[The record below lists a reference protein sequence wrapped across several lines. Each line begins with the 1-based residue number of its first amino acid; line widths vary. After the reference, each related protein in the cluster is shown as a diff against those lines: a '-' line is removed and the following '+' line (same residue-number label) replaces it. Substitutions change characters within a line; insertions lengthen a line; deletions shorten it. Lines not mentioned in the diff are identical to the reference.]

1 MERIAA
7 QLCLLTGF
15 LQVLS
20 LSKSI
25 RFIQVV
31 LVSDIPSL
39 PSIHPSILPYFF
51 DILPF
56 DPGIMTQN
64 SPPPPQGFI
73 TPLSSQEVFPSE
85 YPRLG
90 SSYGE
95 TYGCNS
101 ITNEPLPALLLC
113 TLPFLLPLARINARC
128 FICTNTLT

>member
-64 SPPPPQGFI
+64 SPPPRKVSLRLCPVKRCSPQS
-73 TPLSSQEVFPSE
+73 TPGWDQVMEKPMDV
-85 YPRLG
+85 
-90 SSYGE
+90 
-95 TYGCNS
+95 
-101 ITNEPLPALLLC
+101 IQ
-113 TLPFLLPLARINARC
+113 
-128 FICTNTLT
+128 